1 MKHFSLLVALF
12 IFVSCFSACSDTT
25 SSSSISSSVAS
36 VATDSSKSNET
47 SQFTVGII
55 ECPWVLNTSA
65 VDAGFAEIQ
74 FAALDPNVSVISC
87 FASNEKELL
96 EFAAQLLE
104 DNAQAL
110 IVSLPSS
117 TAAQSLIELCKEKNI
132 SLIFTGAKPTPET
145 MQSYNNCWYIE
156 MLCEQ
161 TGELLGKAVAEDFKS
176 GIIPDTNGDGLLQYA
191 WFGGDNLGGTLHY
204 EYSLQ
209 SAADMGVFSSEIF
222 SQLTACG
229 QQAGYAMA
237 QNLLGISLISS
248 DSSTSETSEIIDTA
262 PIKYPT
268 PEAVL
273 CADSA
278 TARGAA
284 PLLKEAGIYVAC
296 VGLSEQDAQALESED
311 IHAPTWFARDTVT
324 NYAVLFANNLLNGKH
339 VTLDTNLYLD
349 EFRQTLVTAGGKS
362 KS

>member
-1 MKHFSLLVALF
+1 MKYFSLLAALF
-12 IFVSCFSACSDTT
+12 LFVSCFSACS
-25 SSSSISSSVAS
+25 SSAPSSSISNPVAS
-36 VATDSSKSNET
+36 ISSDSSKSSEF
-47 SQFTVGII
+47 SQATVGII

-65 VDAGFAEIQ
+65 VDAGFAETQ

-87 FASNEKELL
+87 FASNETELL
-96 EFAAQLLE
+96 QFAAQLLE
-104 DNAQAL
+104 DDAQAL

-117 TAAQSLIELCKEKNI
+117 SAAQALIELCKEKKI

-145 MQSYNNCWYIE
+145 MQMYNNCWYIG

-161 TGELLGKAVAEDFKS
+161 TGELLGKAVAEDFKA

-191 WFGGDNLGGTLHY
+191 WFGGDNFGGNLHY

-229 QQAGYAMA
+229 KQAGYAMA
-237 QNLLGISLISS
+237 QNLLGISLISL
-248 DSSTSETSEIIDTA
+248 DSSSNESNEIIDTA

-284 PLLKEAGIYVAC
+284 PLLKEAGIYLAC
-296 VGLSEQDAQALESED
+296 VGLSEQDAQALESEE
-311 IHAPTWFARDTVT
+311 IHAPAWFARDTVT
-324 NYAVLFANNLLNGKH
+324 NYSVLFANNLLNGKH
-339 VTLDTNLYLD
+339 VTLDTDLYLD
-349 EFRQTLVTAGGKS
+349 ELRQTLVTAGGKA